1 MDGTLLSAQGVQ
13 HYSKLPSVSVVQG
26 ELVSGLTLLSSRTA
40 SLLQH
45 HPARLS
51 ALLQQYV
58 SQQGAPAAEPRPQE
72 SEGVAAQS

>member
-1 MDGTLLSAQGVQ
+1 MQ
-13 HYSKLPSVSVVQG
+13 HYSKLPSVSVVHG

-40 SLLQH
+40 SMLQH

-58 SQQGAPAAEPRPQE
+58 SQQGAPAEEPCPQQG
-72 SEGVAAQS
+72 EGAAA